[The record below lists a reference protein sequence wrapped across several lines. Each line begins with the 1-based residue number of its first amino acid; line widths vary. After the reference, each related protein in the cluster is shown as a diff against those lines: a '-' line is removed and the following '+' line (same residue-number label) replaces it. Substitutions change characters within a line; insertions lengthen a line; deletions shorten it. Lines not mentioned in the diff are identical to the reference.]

1 MRVISGFL
9 KGRNIEG
16 YNTIGTRPTMDR
28 VKESLFGMIQDYIK
42 DSICLDLFSGS
53 GNLGIEAI
61 SQGASFV
68 YLNDF
73 NKKAVNVIKKNID
86 SFNISNYVTVLNMKY
101 QQALKFLEDKKIDII
116 FLDPPYDTDY
126 IEQSINLIEKYDLLN
141 DDGIIV
147 CESSEI
153 EKIVYSNNFIKI
165 KSKRYG
171 DKLVVILKK
180 V

>member
-1 MRVISGFL
+1 
-9 KGRNIEG
+9 
-16 YNTIGTRPTMDR
+16 
-28 VKESLFGMIQDYIK
+28 
-42 DSICLDLFSGS
+42 
-53 GNLGIEAI
+53 
-61 SQGASFV
+61 
-68 YLNDF
+68 
-73 NKKAVNVIKKNID
+73 
-86 SFNISNYVTVLNMKY
+86 MKY

-153 EKIVYSNNFIKI
+153 DRIVYSDNFIKI

-171 DKLVVILKK
+171 DKWVVILKK